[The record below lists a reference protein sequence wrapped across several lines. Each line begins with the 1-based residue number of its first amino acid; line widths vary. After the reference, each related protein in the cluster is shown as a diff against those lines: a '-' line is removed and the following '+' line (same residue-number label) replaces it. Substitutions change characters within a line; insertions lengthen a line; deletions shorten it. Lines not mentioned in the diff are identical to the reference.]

1 MKQLSKFLIY
11 VVVIGVFG
19 YVFQEPIKGRL
30 EIILNNI
37 QSVYAPCDEPI
48 TYELVAFDDRFGI
61 SREYF
66 LSALKEAEDIW
77 EKQMGLDLFLNAIDG
92 DVKVSLIY
100 DYRQEATANLKSLG
114 LVVDENRSNY
124 DELNQK
130 YTELVELYNKAK
142 ANYDVRLA
150 AFNEKRNAY
159 DKQVIYWNSK
169 GGAPKNEYEKLQAEA
184 KIIDAE
190 IEEIKILQGVVN
202 GYVAN
207 IKSIVVVLNNIA
219 NALNIDVRKYNEIGE
234 TRGEEFEEGV
244 YRNDGQGNE
253 EIDIYEFSSHTKL
266 VRVLAHELGHALGL
280 PHVEDKNAIMYKL
293 NMSKNQTLTQAD
305 IDAVKIKCKIK

>member
-1 MKQLSKFLIY
+1 MNQISKFFIY
-11 VVVIGVFG
+11 IVVIGVFG
-19 YVFQEPIKGRL
+19 YVFQGPIKGRFAV
-30 EIILNNI
+30 ILDNI

-48 TYELVAFDDRFGI
+48 TYELALFDGRFGI
-61 SREYF
+61 SRENF
-66 LSALKEAEDIW
+66 LNALKEAEDVW
-77 EKQMGLDLFLNAIDG
+77 EKQIGLDLFANSVDG
-92 DVKVSLIY
+92 KVKVNLIY

-130 YTELVELYNKAK
+130 YTELVELYNIAK
-142 ANYDVRLA
+142 ANYDARLVT
-150 AFNEKRNAY
+150 FNEKRDAY

-169 GGAPKNEYEKLQAEA
+169 GGAPKNEYQKLQAEA
-184 KIIDAE
+184 KIIEAE
-190 IEEIKILQGVVN
+190 IEEIKILQSVAN

-207 IKSIVVVLNNIA
+207 IKAIVVVLNNIA
-219 NALNIDVRKYNEIGE
+219 NALNIDVRKYNEIGD

-253 EIDIYEFSSHTKL
+253 DIDIYEFSNHTKL

-280 PHVEDKNAIMYKL
+280 PHVEDKDAIMYKL

>member
-19 YVFQEPIKGRL
+19 YVFQDPIKGRV

-37 QSVYAPCDEPI
+37 QSVYAPCDKPI
-48 TYELVAFDDRFGI
+48 TYELVEFDNRFGI
-61 SREYF
+61 SRENF
-66 LSALKEAEDIW
+66 LSALKEAENIW
-77 EKQMGLDLFLNAIDG
+77 EKQIGLDLFANSTDG
-92 DVKVSLIY
+92 KVKVNLIY

-114 LVVDENRSNY
+114 LVVDENKSNY

-130 YTELVELYNKAK
+130 YNELVGLYNTAK
-142 ANYDVRLA
+142 ANYDVKLA
-150 AFNEKRNAY
+150 SFNERRDAY
-159 DKQVIYWNSK
+159 DKQVIFWNSK

-184 KIIDAE
+184 KIIEAE

-219 NALNIDVRKYNEIGE
+219 NALNIEVRKYNEIGE

-305 IDAVKIKCKIK
+305 VDAVKIKCKIK

>member
-19 YVFQEPIKGRL
+19 YVFQDPIKGRL

-48 TYELVAFDDRFGI
+48 TYELVAFDSRFGI
-61 SREYF
+61 SRGDF

-77 EKQMGLDLFLNAIDG
+77 EKQIGLDLFSNAVDG
-92 DVKVSLIY
+92 NVKVSLIY

-130 YTELVELYNKAK
+130 YTELVDLYNKAK

-150 AFNEKRNAY
+150 AFDERRDAY
-159 DKQVIYWNSK
+159 DKQVVYWNSK

-219 NALNIDVRKYNEIGE
+219 NALNIDVRKYNEIGD

>member
-1 MKQLSKFLIY
+1 M
-11 VVVIGVFG
+11 VMIGVFV
-19 YVFQEPIKGRL
+19 YVFQDQIQGRL
-30 EIILNNI
+30 GVIFNNI
-37 QSVYAPCDEPI
+37 QSVYAPCDKPI
-48 TYELVAFDDRFGI
+48 TYEVDVFDGRFGL
-61 SREYF
+61 SREDF
-66 LSALKEAEDIW
+66 LNALKEAENIW
-77 EKQMGLDLFLNAIDG
+77 EKQTGLDLFANTANG
-92 DVKVSLIY
+92 KVKVNLIY

-130 YTELVELYNKAK
+130 YTELVQLYNEAK
-142 ANYDVRLA
+142 ANYDAHLA
-150 AFNEKRNAY
+150 TFNERRDAY

-184 KIIDAE
+184 KIIEAQ
-190 IEEIKILQGVVN
+190 IEEIKALQGVVN

-219 NALNIDVRKYNEIGE
+219 NALNIDVRKYNEIGGS
-234 TRGEEFEEGV
+234 RGEEFEEGV

-253 EIDIYEFSSHTKL
+253 DIDIYEFSSHTKL

-280 PHVEDKNAIMYKL
+280 PHVEDKSAIMYKL
-293 NMSKNQTLTQAD
+293 NVSKNQTLAQSD
-305 IDAVKIKCKIK
+305 IDAVRIKCKIK

>member
-19 YVFQEPIKGRL
+19 YVFQDPIKGRL

-48 TYELVAFDDRFGI
+48 TYELIAFDSRFGI
-61 SREYF
+61 SRGDF

-77 EKQMGLDLFLNAIDG
+77 EKQIGLDLFSNAVDG
-92 DVKVSLIY
+92 KVKVSLIY

-130 YTELVELYNKAK
+130 YTELVDLYNKAK

-150 AFNEKRNAY
+150 AFDERRDAY
-159 DKQVIYWNSK
+159 DKQVVYWNSK
-169 GGAPKNEYEKLQAEA
+169 GGAPKNEYEKLQSEA

-219 NALNIDVRKYNEIGE
+219 NALNIDVRKYNEIGD